1 MKYLWSSLCQS
12 NHTMWCCVL
21 KNTARI
27 PFGLHKI
34 FIHKING
41 NAANVKRKTP
51 PVSCRWSF
59 LIRVNHNYGVDI
71 LNKSNWELF
80 NYHFVC
86 AQQHASS
93 GMLSLCERVAIPCD
107 SIIRLSVE
115 ARRER
120 RTFFEWWFSC
130 VCVTLSTEITEV
142 HAFMPF
148 PTINHYILF
157 C

>member
-1 MKYLWSSLCQS
+1 MSINEKSSVLDLSIQS
-12 NHTMWCCVL
+12 HNVMLL
-21 KNTARI
+21 KNTAQI
-27 PFGLHKI
+27 PFCSHKI

-41 NAANVKRKTP
+41 NAANVKRRTP

-93 GMLSLCERVAIPCD
+93 GMLSTMCKRVAISCD
-107 SIIRLSVE
+107 SMIRLSVE

-130 VCVTLSTEITEV
+130 VCHT
-142 HAFMPF
+142 
-148 PTINHYILF
+148 
-157 C
+157 